1 MKDLKDKLKFPL
13 FAIEGLDV
21 SLYFSVEALERQIEG
36 IIALEGH
43 DKFFDAEGRSLKL
56 EAIGAKRG
64 RFMVTA
70 GYSRLRDAEDMPGHK
85 EELASLLREYLN
97 AVGHP
102 VDESTELKEL
112 VRICARRQMEGK

>member
-21 SLYFSVEALERQIEG
+21 SLYFSVEALEGQLEG
-36 IIALEGH
+36 IIVAEGH

-64 RFMVTA
+64 RFTVTV
-70 GYSRLRDAEDMPGHK
+70 GYARLTEIEDIPSHQ
-85 EELASLLREYLN
+85 EELASLLRAHLN
-97 AVGHP
+97 AVGHS
-102 VDESTELKEL
+102 VDEKTELKEL
-112 VRICARRQMEGK
+112 VRICTRRQWEGK